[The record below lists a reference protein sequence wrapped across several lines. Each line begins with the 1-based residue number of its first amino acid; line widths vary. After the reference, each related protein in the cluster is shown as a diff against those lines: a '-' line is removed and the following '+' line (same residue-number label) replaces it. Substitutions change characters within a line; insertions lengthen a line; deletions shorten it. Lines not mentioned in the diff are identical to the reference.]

1 MTRVKIAFGILAA
14 IILYCAFAW
23 LIVSFGSDR
32 IITLSDEIAVL
43 YEQGDYETAM
53 QRADELNAAAKTYAE
68 RAGLFVHD
76 TRLSQL
82 TVSTNKIKSYIKG
95 RSDETYA
102 ELSSIREDIEDFIN
116 AEIPR
121 FHTIL

>member
-1 MTRVKIAFGILAA
+1 MTRVKLAFAILAA
-14 IILYCAFAW
+14 VILYCAFAW
-23 LIVSFGSDR
+23 YFVSYGSDKL
-32 IITLSDEIAVL
+32 ITLSEDIAVL
-43 YEQGDYETAM
+43 FEQGDYDKAM
-53 QRADELNAAAKTYAE
+53 ERADELNAAAKVYAE

-76 TRLSQL
+76 SRLSQM
-82 TVSTNKIKSYIKG
+82 TVSTNKIKAFIKG

-102 ELSSIREDIEDFIN
+102 ELASIREDIEDFIN